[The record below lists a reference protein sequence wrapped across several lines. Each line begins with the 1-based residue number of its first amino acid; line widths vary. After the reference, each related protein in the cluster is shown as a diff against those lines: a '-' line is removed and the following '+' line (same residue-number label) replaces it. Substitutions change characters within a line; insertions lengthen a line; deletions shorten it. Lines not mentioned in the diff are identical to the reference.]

1 MATSNKELFEEEDV
15 RLVDIADSIG
25 GYLKYL
31 LKKFYIVIIGVGGM
45 TYLLYLYA
53 KKAPPEY
60 VAFTSFNT
68 VDPKGIAAS
77 GLISLASSL
86 GMGASGTQVDLLA
99 GLYQSRL
106 IFYNALL
113 KDVEVDGK
121 VDKLGNQFMRVYN
134 LDAGF
139 KQIKGKEN
147 FGFTAENIDDFSN
160 DEDSIARTMYT
171 LFAEELLEAE
181 YEVTSG
187 LIFSEIT
194 TPNYELSRNLGIHI
208 IEGVTDYYQEQQIE
222 SAQISYKTIDK
233 KLDSLKGEIDFREK
247 KLAQMQDQNIFNIK
261 RQGVYDQDEYRSDLQ
276 ILKIAYNEA
285 LNTKEAA
292 KSSSKP
298 QASPVRVVDNPRFAT
313 YPKYKSTLFFGLIGF
328 AIGIVLVVIPLLIR
342 KAIKDGKLEN
352 ELKEKAKAN
361 TNTVS

>member
-1 MATSNKELFEEEDV
+1 MSKEQFEEEDI
-15 RLVDIADSIG
+15 RLVDIADSLG

-31 LKKFYIVIIGVGGM
+31 LKKFYIVIIGVGGI
-45 TYLLYLYA
+45 TYFMYNYA

-86 GMGASGTQVDLLA
+86 GLGASGTQVDLLA

-106 IFYNALL
+106 VFYNALL
-113 KDVEVDGK
+113 NDVEVNGK
-121 VDKLGNQFMRVYN
+121 VDKLGNQFMRVFGFD
-134 LDAGF
+134 LGF
-139 KQIKGKEN
+139 KETKGKEN
-147 FGFTAENIDDFSN
+147 FGFTATNINNFSK
-160 DEDSIARTMYT
+160 DEDSIARIMYT

-194 TPNYELSRNLGIHI
+194 TPDYQLSRNLGIAVI
-208 IEGVTDYYQEQQIE
+208 NGVTNYYQSNQIE
-222 SAQISYKTIDK
+222 SSEISYSMMIK
-233 KLDSLKGEIDFREK
+233 KIDSLKREIDYREK

-261 RQGVYDQDEYRSDLQ
+261 REGVYDQDELRADVQ
-276 ILKIAYNEA
+276 MLKIAYSDA

-292 KSSSKP
+292 KVGTNP
-298 QASPVRVVDNPRFAT
+298 QASPVRIVDDPSFST
-313 YPKYKSTLFFGLIGF
+313 YPKYKSTLFFGLIGL

-342 KAIKDGKLEN
+342 KAIQDGRVEN
-352 ELKEKAKAN
+352 EIKEKTASKA
-361 TNTVS
+361 V